1 MNTSV
6 PPEPVVAGV
15 YSSHSVPSSTVPRA
29 GDCSM
34 PTSVTESPSGSMP
47 LSGTGMRLV
56 SPLTAQA
63 VRACGRGAALACPE
77 ATTSKVT
84 VEVAEFPAE
93 SRTV

>member
-1 MNTSV
+1 
-6 PPEPVVAGV
+6 
-15 YSSHSVPSSTVPRA
+15 
-29 GDCSM
+29 
-34 PTSVTESPSGSMP
+34 
-47 LSGTGMRLV
+47 MRVV